1 MKKIVFIDRGN
12 ILRSPMAKGIYN
24 FLKRDDSI
32 AFAYGTNVVKQKREG
47 VLLSDYQK
55 LTDTISV
62 LKNHGID
69 ISAERCTQLL
79 PEHLQDASKIIIMTE
94 KEDIPEWLQ
103 KYEYEYWEV
112 PNPDPVTK
120 EVAEKEFDL
129 LKYKISGLVIK

>member
-24 FLKRDDSI
+24 SLKKNNSV
-32 AFAYGTNVVKQKREG
+32 ASAYGTNVADQGKEG
-47 VLLSDYQK
+47 LILFDYPK
-55 LTDTISV
+55 LADTILV

-69 ISAERCTQLL
+69 ISNERCIQLL
-79 PEHLQDASKIIIMTE
+79 PEHLQDASKIIVMTE

-103 KYEYEYWEV
+103 DYDYEYWEI

-120 EVAEKEFDL
+120 EIAEEEFLL
-129 LKYKISGLVIK
+129 LKHKITRLII